1 VNALIAGFG
10 NIFRSDDGLGCAVL
24 RTLSPAD
31 FPPGVR
37 IRDFGTSGMQLALD
51 MMGEYDLIVIVDA
64 VWRDAPAGTVFAIA
78 CDEEELGSG
87 AGPADAHAMT
97 IDAVLTLYKRLREQ
111 SGGFEREP
119 KVLVVGCVPQNLD
132 DGMEL
137 SEPVRAAI
145 PACAELVRRATEQYL
160 AMGAKS

>member
-10 NIFRSDDGLGCAVL
+10 NMFRCDDGLGCAVV
-24 RTLSPAD
+24 RTLSPDD

-51 MMGEYDLIVIVDA
+51 MLADYDLVVIVDA
-64 VWRDAPAGTVFAIA
+64 VWREEPAGTVFAIA
-78 CDEEELGSG
+78 CDEETVD
-87 AGPADAHAMT
+87 AGHPADAHAMT
-97 IDAVLTLYKRLREQ
+97 VDAVLALHKRLRQQ
-111 SGGFEREP
+111 SGVRNEP
-119 KVLVVGCVPQNLD
+119 KILVAGCVPQILD

-145 PACAELVRRATEQYL
+145 PACADMIRRLVDQYL
-160 AMGAKS
+160 AMGAQS